1 MEQFS
6 YELEAL
12 KGVII
17 RPLIV
22 FVLLAAALFT
32 IGTPPLGTQLFLSA
46 KAFLIPA
53 GVSMVVL
60 GPSTAFVA
68 PLLMVVLVALL
79 ATFPYMVYSFV
90 RFLIPAL
97 RERERRV
104 LRFVVASSLILFYL
118 GCALAYFIIIPET
131 FSILYSFAI
140 PLAVTPFFSLDAFIS
155 SVFLLTLGV
164 GVLFLLPVVMVL
176 LTYIGVLPQTFGLPI
191 GVYRARRTHLFCHH
205 HARRHGCYYALSIG
219 TSQRALCCWCAY
231 VQEDCY
237 QLIVYDH
244 EISHSFHHL

>member
-176 LTYIGVLPQTFGLPI
+176 AYLHRCTPADLWFTHSACTVLAALIFSAIITPDGTGVTMLFLSAPLSALYVAGALMC
-191 GVYRARRTHLFCHH
+191 RRTV
-205 HARRHGCYYALSIG
+205 
-219 TSQRALCCWCAY
+219 TS
-231 VQEDCY
+231 
-237 QLIVYDH
+237 
-244 EISHSFHHL
+244 